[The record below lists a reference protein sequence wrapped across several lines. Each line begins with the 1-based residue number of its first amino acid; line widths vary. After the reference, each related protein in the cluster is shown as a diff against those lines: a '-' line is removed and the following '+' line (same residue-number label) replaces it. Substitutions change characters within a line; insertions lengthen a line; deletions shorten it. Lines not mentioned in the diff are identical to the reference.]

1 MLQARLVNCHIRCE
15 DLLHVS
21 LLTNDRSQTLIMAAP
36 FIAIWAP
43 LEYFKTGEHVVE
55 ADIPSFKAVQGFNRS
70 RNLVSDS
77 CMLSVEA
84 LIVLS

>member
-1 MLQARLVNCHIRCE
+1 
-15 DLLHVS
+15 
-21 LLTNDRSQTLIMAAP
+21 MAAP

-70 RNLVSDS
+70 RNLDPVAFKGSEDD
-77 CMLSVEA
+77 
-84 LIVLS
+84 ITVL